1 MNEMKH
7 LTETDLNEYLDG
19 LLEPAAQVHMQG
31 HLSDCAD
38 CRTRLAA
45 LQTVFQALAAIP
57 ELAPGR
63 DLTKAV
69 LKSLPR
75 DHIGL
80 GWRLAFAIQAGLSLA
95 VLLRVSP
102 LITNRING
110 IFPKWTGRLGLPEM
124 RFPDPANL
132 HFSLPVLSLPHLP
145 SLLLP
150 ITITHTNF
158 SIWLVLGVAAVLL
171 FIVGNFSLIFYNST
185 KGLK

>member
-1 MNEMKH
+1 M
-7 LTETDLNEYLDG
+7 DR
-19 LLEPAAQVHMQG
+19 P
-31 HLSDCAD
+31 
-38 CRTRLAA
+38 
-45 LQTVFQALAAIP
+45 
-57 ELAPGR
+57 
-63 DLTKAV
+63 
-69 LKSLPR
+69 
-75 DHIGL
+75 
-80 GWRLAFAIQAGLSLA
+80 AGL
-95 VLLRVSP
+95 
-102 LITNRING
+102 
-110 IFPKWTGRLGLPEM
+110 TGM